1 MLHIKLDSTLSFKN
15 QVTKKL
21 HAVARV
27 VSHMDVDKQK
37 CLMKAFIMPQFD
49 YCPLVLMF
57 HSRKL
62 NNRINKINESDL
74 RLTYKNNHPNFR
86 KFFGKD
92 RSITIFC
99 RNLYSLAIKINK
111 VKNDIISKVM
121 KKI

>member
-21 HAVARV
+21 HAVAGV
-27 VSHMDVDKQK
+27 ISHMDVDKQK

-62 NNRINKINESDL
+62 NNRIKKINESVL
-74 RLTYKNNHPNFR
+74 
-86 KFFGKD
+86 
-92 RSITIFC
+92 
-99 RNLYSLAIKINK
+99 
-111 VKNDIISKVM
+111 
-121 KKI
+121 